1 MGFFSELEESLEKY
15 IDKLFFKARQG
26 EQLQPVDIA
35 RQMAREMRRK
45 RRAGLT
51 GVFVPN
57 RYEIT
62 LDENDYT
69 ALEPLLERLA
79 SELRDYITEKAAE
92 KKYELAGP
100 VVVEFKANQERNS
113 LDERLYIEVHYD
125 QILAEEPETQHE
137 SRREDTQRYIPVRV
151 PLQRD
156 HTPMRESRVL
166 LENTSG
172 GHGVELYEIKGEL
185 TVIGRRETCDIYL
198 ADAGISRK
206 HAVITRSG
214 NHFVIS
220 DQASSNGTFVN
231 GIRISSKVLEPG
243 DVIKMGSTVLTFKV
257 V

>member
-1 MGFFSELEESLEKY
+1 MGFFTELEENLEKY
-15 IDKLFFKARQG
+15 IDKLFFKARPG

-62 LDENDYT
+62 LGQNDYT

-79 SELRDYITEKAAE
+79 SELRDFITEKATE

-100 VVVEFKANQERNS
+100 VVVEFKVEQECNS
-113 LDERLYIEVHYD
+113 LAERLYIEGHYD
-125 QILAEEPETQHE
+125 QFSAAEPEMRHLPPI
-137 SRREDTQRYIPVRV
+137 EDTQRYIPVRV
-151 PLQRD
+151 PA
-156 HTPMRESRVL
+156 PMHESRVL
-166 LENTSG
+166 LGKASDG
-172 GHGVELYEIKGEL
+172 RGVKIYELNGEF

-214 NHFVIS
+214 NQFIIS
-220 DQASSNGTFVN
+220 DQASSNGTYIN
-231 GIRISSKVLEPG
+231 GIRISSQVLVPG
-243 DVIKMGSTVLTFKV
+243 DVIKMGCTVLTFK
-257 V
+257 

>member
-15 IDKLFFKARQG
+15 IDRLFFKARPG

-51 GVFVPN
+51 SVFVPN

-62 LDENDYT
+62 LSENDYT

-79 SELRDYITEKAAE
+79 SELRDYITEKAIE

-100 VVVEFKANQERNS
+100 VVVEFNVDQERDP
-113 LDERLYIEVHYD
+113 LDERLYIEGHYD
-125 QILAEEPETQHE
+125 QLPAEEPETQHKPQ
-137 SRREDTQRYIPVRV
+137 REDTQRFIPVRV
-151 PLQRD
+151 PQQRD
-156 HTPMRESRVL
+156 PTRIRESRVL
-166 LENTSG
+166 LQNSTG
-172 GHGVELYEIKGEL
+172 GRSVEYELNGEF

-198 ADAGISRK
+198 ADPGISRK

-214 NHFVIS
+214 NHYVIS
-220 DQASSNGTFVN
+220 DQASSNGTYVN
-231 GIRISSKVLEPG
+231 GIRITSQVLEPG